1 MPNAPEHP
9 PFCATDRT
17 PYSKMYVNG
26 SFVHNAFWVLRTP
39 QTGRTLR
46 VSFLGHRPHIAT
58 VKSENN
64 VLYRVNEGTAPIEV
78 EGITLSFSGRKRFQV
93 QTAEWRMTAE
103 STISYPHA
111 NIMRLN
117 IQVASLY
124 RVCAGRM
131 APHGILGQTFDC
143 DGTAVH
149 GKQDSYETLD
159 SKEATRRRRGAGGI
173 VTTKAQ
179 GEGALEGKYSD
190 YMLNAKFDTAF
201 TFSAFN
207 SSWATRAAPRDAH
220 KLAGMKASS
229 RSKIVAATMVTGQHQ
244 PHRELSSSC
253 SCIPSP
259 PALPPSLL
267 PSSPPASAWMN
278 GGVWAFSFDSSAA
291 VLDNSGTGGV
301 ASYYNPVPVYTASGK
316 TGGGLVF
323 DGVDDAI
330 QIDTGFTTPTAGW
343 TACLWIK
350 MAAHNAFN
358 GRSYIIDFRYGGGS
372 ACWFLDSDDTM
383 KLNLESVSFSWV
395 PALDVWEHWCVVS
408 PASSAVKVYRDGA
421 VAYTSSGTGSSA
433 TAKGNAVVG
442 TLYSYFR
449 TAALGN
455 YFMNATIDSLYF
467 AHTALMDYQVHQ
479 LFLLSG

>member
-1 MPNAPEHP
+1 MGGGLSVP
-9 PFCATDRT
+9 PLACEFC
-17 PYSKMYVNG
+17 
-26 SFVHNAFWVLRTP
+26 
-39 QTGRTLR
+39 
-46 VSFLGHRPHIAT
+46 
-58 VKSENN
+58 
-64 VLYRVNEGTAPIEV
+64 
-78 EGITLSFSGRKRFQV
+78 
-93 QTAEWRMTAE
+93 EWT
-103 STISYPHA
+103 S
-111 NIMRLN
+111 
-117 IQVASLY
+117 V
-124 RVCAGRM
+124 
-131 APHGILGQTFDC
+131 
-143 DGTAVH
+143 
-149 GKQDSYETLD
+149 
-159 SKEATRRRRGAGGI
+159 
-173 VTTKAQ
+173 
-179 GEGALEGKYSD
+179 GE
-190 YMLNAKFDTAF
+190 
-201 TFSAFN
+201 
-207 SSWATRAAPRDAH
+207 
-220 KLAGMKASS
+220 
-229 RSKIVAATMVTGQHQ
+229 
-244 PHRELSSSC
+244 
-253 SCIPSP
+253 
-259 PALPPSLL
+259 
-267 PSSPPASAWMN
+267 
-278 GGVWAFSFDSSAA
+278 WAFSFDSSTAA
-291 VLDNSGTGGV
+291 LQNSGTGQATAATPSEEEV
-301 ASYYNPVPVYTASGK
+301 LSTHPVYTASGK

-330 QIDTGFTTPTAGW
+330 RIDTGFTTPTAGW

-350 MAAHNAFN
+350 MAAHNTN